1 LSRVA
6 VVGPAHPFKGG
17 VAHHTMTL
25 AQRLGDAGH
34 EVEIVSWSRQYP
46 ARLYPG
52 EPFVQGEPELDD
64 MPPIR
69 RGLAWNRPDSWWRE
83 ARRLRSRDLVVFAHV
98 TPVQAPAYRVMLRCL
113 RRARPETVVICHNV
127 LPHERRALDR
137 RLVASLLRS
146 ADRIIAHS
154 SQQADLVR
162 TLTHRPVTVAPLAA
176 HMPRAFA
183 PTARREGVQHR
194 VLFFGLVRPYK
205 GLDVLLRALAE
216 GPADLQLRVAG
227 EFWGGVNETR
237 ALVDEL
243 GLEDRVELRPEY
255 VSSAEVPG
263 LFGDVD
269 ALVLPYRTAT
279 GSQGVD
285 LAFRFG
291 VPVIA
296 TRAGSLPDKITEGV
310 DGIVVEPDDVSAL
323 AGALREFY
331 VAGRPEELRGNV
343 RSTDATDD
351 WQRYLHA
358 VVGREEPGGPVDG
371 ESTS

>member
-1 LSRVA
+1 
-6 VVGPAHPFKGG
+6 
-17 VAHHTMTL
+17 M
-25 AQRLGDAGH
+25 
-34 EVEIVSWSRQYP
+34 
-46 ARLYPG
+46 
-52 EPFVQGEPELDD
+52 
-64 MPPIR
+64 
-69 RGLAWNRPDSWWRE
+69 
-83 ARRLRSRDLVVFAHV
+83 
-98 TPVQAPAYRVMLRCL
+98 C
-113 RRARPETVVICHNV
+113 
-127 LPHERRALDR
+127 
-137 RLVASLLRS
+137 
-146 ADRIIAHS
+146 S
-154 SQQADLVR
+154 SSD
-162 TLTHRPVTVAPLAA
+162 
-176 HMPRAFA
+176 
-183 PTARREGVQHR
+183 
-194 VLFFGLVRPYK
+194 LVRPYK

-216 GPADLQLRVAG
+216 GPADLRLRVAG

-243 GLEDRVELRPEY
+243 GLEDRVELRPGY

-358 VVGREEPGGPVDG
+358 VVGREDRADPLM
-371 ESTS
+371 ESRRHDS